1 MGDEKIMQRNWENV
15 LENVEGR
22 LERWKWILPKMY
34 FRGRALIINNLVASS
49 LWHRLSVLEPPEG
62 VLGKIQVKM
71 IHFFWD

>member
-1 MGDEKIMQRNWENV
+1 MGDEIIMQRNWENV

-22 LERWKWILPKMY
+22 LGRWKWILPKMS

-49 LWHRLSVLEPPEG
+49 LWHRLSVLESPIG

-71 IHFFWD
+71 IHFF